1 MIKINFITMKTTFT
15 FKCNDEIEGKLWFQ
29 CFKMIEERFYNEF
42 EKFTILDRF
51 FGVDFMREEEFY
63 SCAET
68 GDILLFE

>member
-1 MIKINFITMKTTFT
+1 
-15 FKCNDEIEGKLWFQ
+15 
-29 CFKMIEERFYNEF
+29 MIEERYSHEF